1 MFAIP
6 CVKAVDGDEGAA
18 NVFNGCLLRLMAR
31 RKHLI
36 AAEGDGEKSMIAWK
50 LAAFQQA
57 VLYRVVMLAQGSS
70 NGWNDC
76 NILSSILCARALLET
91 IAATHYVEVN
101 LARYVEKKDFKAM
114 SLLVDGQA
122 YATRNEEWLKDEAG
136 LKAVNVL
143 TAIDKLD
150 GLIPG
155 IRRHYDFLS
164 EWCHPNYLGQRFLFA
179 TIDPNKRT
187 VAFSESKN
195 RNKQMLD
202 AILAA
207 AMMIEYFEKLLI
219 KLDEVTP
226 TIARTV

>member
-1 MFAIP
+1 M
-6 CVKAVDGDEGAA
+6 DG
-18 NVFNGCLLRLMAR
+18 
-31 RKHLI
+31 
-36 AAEGDGEKSMIAWK
+36 
-50 LAAFQQA
+50 
-57 VLYRVVMLAQGSS
+57 
-70 NGWNDC
+70 
-76 NILSSILCARALLET
+76 T
-91 IAATHYVEVN
+91 IAISFHQFCAPVKTIATTHYVEVN

-143 TAIDKLD
+143 KAIDKLD

-179 TIDPNKRT
+179 TIDPNKRI

-207 AMMIEYFEKLLI
+207 AMMIEYFEKLLV

-226 TIARTV
+226 TIAELHDAAHPLTIQ